1 MRKILLCLLVVVL
14 CLPAFPQ
21 NDSSSRPTASAKP
34 ASTHAP
40 SAAEIA
46 AAKAARQVWVN
57 TTTGI
62 YHKNGRWYGKTKSGK
77 FMSEADAKKA
87 GYKAAKR
94 N

>member
-87 GYKAAKR
+87 GYKKAKR